1 MKSLISKSLYVVGL
15 FFLCLV
21 AYFLGHRYD
30 SYCKLKNEDVSNR
43 EYELYID
50 EHIDLKRLIVNNGDT
65 TAYRKYLEAPSVR
78 DKNNEI
84 DKLSYSLFMSNKYD
98 YPYASYQVY
107 KIISDWDKD
116 GLDSLDIDSQK
127 LAIYYLH
134 KAVQSDKS
142 YSQEYDSINNIFK
155 YYQ

>member
-15 FFLCLV
+15 FFLCLI

-30 SYCKLKNEDVSNR
+30 SYCKLKNEDESNR

-107 KIISDWDKD
+107 KIISSWDKD

-134 KAVQSDKS
+134 KAAIAESSYINEFELVKS
-142 YSQEYDSINNIFK
+142 ILNK
-155 YYQ
+155 L

>member
-1 MKSLISKSLYVVGL
+1 M
-15 FFLCLV
+15 
-21 AYFLGHRYD
+21 
-30 SYCKLKNEDVSNR
+30 
-43 EYELYID
+43 YID

-65 TAYRKYLEAPSVR
+65 TAYRKYLEATSVR

-107 KIISDWDKD
+107 KIISSWDKD

>member
-1 MKSLISKSLYVVGL
+1 M
-15 FFLCLV
+15 
-21 AYFLGHRYD
+21 
-30 SYCKLKNEDVSNR
+30 
-43 EYELYID
+43 YID

-107 KIISDWDKD
+107 KIISSWDKD

-134 KAVQSDKS
+134 KAAIADSSYINEFELVKS
-142 YSQEYDSINNIFK
+142 ILNK
-155 YYQ
+155 L